1 VILEAVIIGLSGV
14 VSRVLILRKDTGKL
28 DGNGKLLDSF
38 LTVIKRNLPQIKLP
52 KVVTIEGNI
61 SIDNT
66 TV

>member
-28 DGNGKLLDSF
+28 DSNGKLLDSF